1 MTETERN
8 DIRIE
13 KIKEIRRRNGM
24 TQKDFANKI
33 GMNISYFC
41 RVEKGATLVTDT
53 TLKKISEEFGIPLTN
68 LLDDSMSINQEETKI
83 VRDSGRSGLVNNAHI
98 TLDEIISYG
107 GKDNLMYMRDLNQLL
122 VEIQYLLEYKN
133 QFEDLS
139 EKEED
144 VIEKGQH
151 LIEIIMGMS

>member
-13 KIKEIRRRNGM
+13 KIKEIRRKNGM

-68 LLDDSMSINQEETKI
+68 LLDDSMSLNQEENRTI
-83 VRDSGRSGLVNNAHI
+83 RDNGKSGLVSSAHA
-98 TLDEIISYG
+98 TLDEIVAYG

-133 QFEDLS
+133 QFEDLN
-139 EKEED
+139 EKED
-144 VIEKGQH
+144 DIVEKGQH
-151 LIEIIMGMS
+151 LIEIILGMS

>member
-8 DIRIE
+8 NIRIE
-13 KIKEIRRRNGM
+13 KIKEIRRKNGM
-24 TQKDFANKI
+24 TQKDFANRI

-41 RVEKGATLVTDT
+41 RVEKGATLVTDA
-53 TLKKISEEFGIPLTN
+53 TLKKISEEFDVPFPL
-68 LLDDSMSINQEETKI
+68 LVDDNMSLNQEEKKI
-83 VRDSGRSGLVNNAHI
+83 IRDSGRSGLVNNAHV
-98 TLDEIISYG
+98 TLDEIIAYG

-133 QFEDLS
+133 QFEDLN
-139 EKEED
+139 EKED
-144 VIEKGQH
+144 DIIEKGQH